1 MAFAA
6 TRFIDSLSP
15 ELRAKAVF
23 AFDSPQHRDWH
34 FVPRTRPGLAFRDMT
49 DPQRIAARA
58 LLRTALSSQ
67 GLLKTESIMAL
78 DSVLYD
84 MERAAGGDGAMRDPL
99 NYSVSIFGSPA
110 DSKPWGWRIEGHHLC
125 LNFTSPTNKLTA
137 VTPSFM
143 GANPA
148 EIKQGPKAGLRVLAL
163 EEDLGRE
170 LVTSLDESQRLQAI
184 ISTAAPADILTLP
197 GRSLD
202 GAIPDAAIGLLV
214 STMSAGQRDLVER
227 LVLEFA
233 NNLHHELA
241 NEQMDR
247 IRKAGIDTIRFAWAG
262 GIDPGQGHYHRLIGP
277 TFNIDYD
284 NTQNN
289 ANHVHTIWHDRQ
301 HNFGRDLLKEHLEHD
316 PDHPHK

>member
-1 MAFAA
+1 MNTLSSRHISWIVLAVANTLLNYGALGYFQSATGVQGVQASISPTPVSNQEMSSAA
-6 TRFIDSLSP
+6 THFIDSLSP

-23 AFDSPQHRDWH
+23 AFDSPQHHDWH

-99 NYSVSIFGSPA
+99 NYSISIFGSPA

-125 LNFTSPTNKLTA
+125 LNFTAPTNDLTA

-143 GANPA
+143 GSNPA
-148 EIKQGPKAGLRVLAL
+148 EVRQGPRAGHRVLAL

-170 LVTSLDESQRLQAI
+170 LVTSLDEAQRVKAI
-184 ISTAAPADILTLP
+184 ISKEAPPENSSKAKVCR
-197 GRSLD
+197 RSWMHTS
-202 GAIPDAAIGLLV
+202 GI
-214 STMSAGQRDLVER
+214 S
-227 LVLEFA
+227 
-233 NNLHHELA
+233 
-241 NEQMDR
+241 EQ
-247 IRKAGIDTIRFAWAG
+247 
-262 GIDPGQGHYHRLIGP
+262 P
-277 TFNIDYD
+277 
-284 NTQNN
+284 
-289 ANHVHTIWHDRQ
+289 
-301 HNFGRDLLKEHLEHD
+301 
-316 PDHPHK
+316 